1 MIKKFIKNRKGFTL
15 TELIVVVAILG
26 VLAAVVTPSVMGYLS
41 DAKDNADKA
50 NLATID
56 SCVKRLAAKGT
67 ISLTSDWTNA
77 TVQSNIR
84 AAVAK
89 EINPIPST
97 SSETNTK
104 WAINKD
110 AVSGTT
116 IWVTQEAT
124 AAAGSNVRII
134 LNPGAAPS
142 PTT

>member
-1 MIKKFIKNRKGFTL
+1 MIKKLIKNRKGFTL

-50 NLATID
+50 NLTTID

-77 TVQSNIR
+77 TVQSNII

-104 WAINKD
+104 WVINKD

-124 AAAGSNVRII
+124 AVAGSNVRII
-134 LNPGAAPS
+134 LNPSA
-142 PTT
+142 PTTTP

>member
-1 MIKKFIKNRKGFTL
+1 MIKKLIKNRKGFTL

-50 NLATID
+50 NLTTID

-67 ISLTSDWTNA
+67 ISLTSDWNA
-77 TVQSNIR
+77 PAVQSNII

-104 WAINKD
+104 WVINKD

-124 AAAGSNVRII
+124 ATAGSNVRII
-134 LNPGAAPS
+134 LNPGA
-142 PTT
+142 PTPTP